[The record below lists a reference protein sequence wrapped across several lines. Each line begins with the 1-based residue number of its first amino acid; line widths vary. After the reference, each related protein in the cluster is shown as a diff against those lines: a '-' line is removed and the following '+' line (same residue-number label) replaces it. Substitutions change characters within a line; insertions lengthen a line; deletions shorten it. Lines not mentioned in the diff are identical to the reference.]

1 MSQPVTKEHIMHGH
15 RFLASLIVGTALLG
29 PASIQAAGGPQEQHS
44 NTTQKRVYD
53 RSHKDY
59 HVWDDREDQAYRQ
72 YYGDQHLKYRG
83 YSTLNNKQQTT
94 YWTWRHAHGGEE
106 K

>member
-1 MSQPVTKEHIMHGH
+1 MHGH
-15 RFLASLIVGTALLG
+15 RFLASLIVGAALLA
-29 PASIQAAGGPQEQHS
+29 PVPIQAAAGPQERRPV
-44 NTTQKRVYD
+44 TTQKRVYD

-72 YYGDQHLKYRG
+72 YFGDQHMKYRG
-83 YSTLNNKQQTT
+83 YSRLSHKQQTT
-94 YWTWRHAHGGEE
+94 YWTWRHTHGAGE